1 MSDRISL
8 LKQAMEARPEDPFPM
23 FALSIELVR
32 NNFLEEAER
41 LFRDLIHRFPDY
53 LPAYFQLAQLLE
65 KSGKAEM
72 AANFYKEG
80 ASLAQRQGDLK
91 TRAELLA
98 ALDQLEL

>member
-8 LKQAMEARPEDPFPM
+8 LKQAIEARPEDPFPL

-32 NNFLEEAER
+32 INLKEEAES
-41 LFRDLIHRFPDY
+41 LFRELIRRFPNY
-53 LPAYFQLAQLLE
+53 LPAYYQFAQLLE

-80 ASLAQRQGDLK
+80 AELAQGQGDLK

-98 ALDQLEL
+98 ALEQLEL